1 MNKKLLLSL
10 LLVLFT
16 FSLVACSGEKKEE
29 QKSEQTQ
36 TEQKQDELK
45 EGDKPSEST
54 GLELNVSAAASLKD
68 ALEQIN
74 ANYEKATGN
83 KVVMNLASSGKL
95 VKQIEEGAPA
105 DVFISASKAKM
116 DELVEKSIV
125 EKEAVSNL
133 LNNDLVMISPKDTKE
148 KIEKIEDLLNIEGKI
163 AVGEPSSVPAGK
175 YTQESLTSLGVWDKL
190 QDKIVFAKDVRAT
203 LAYVE
208 KGEVVA
214 GFVYKSDATVAE
226 NSEIIMT
233 LDESTHKTI
242 VYPIAVI
249 KESANIDEAKKYEE
263 FLKTEES
270 LKIFEQFGFKVA
282 K

>member
-1 MNKKLLLSL
+1 MKKKLLLSL

-36 TEQKQDELK
+36 TEQKQDETK
-45 EGDKPSEST
+45 GDKPSEST
-54 GLELNVSAAASLKD
+54 VLELNVSAAASLKD

-148 KIEKIEDLLNIEGKI
+148 KIEKVEDLLNIEGKI

-233 LDESTHKTI
+233 LDESTHKPI

>member
-1 MNKKLLLSL
+1 MKKKILAL
-10 LLVLFT
+10 LLVMVFA
-16 FSLVACSGEKKEE
+16 FSLVACTSQKKQE
-29 QKSEQTQ
+29 QKENQN
-36 TEQKQDELK
+36 TEQADAKKLEDTAK
-45 EGDKPSEST
+45 EPEKT

-68 ALEQIN
+68 ALTKIN
-74 ANYEKATGN
+74 ENYQKETGN
-83 KVVMNLASSGKL
+83 TVTMNLASSGKL

-116 DELVEKSIV
+116 DELVEKDIV
-125 EKEAVSNL
+125 EKDAVSNL
-133 LNNDLVMISPKDTKE
+133 LNNDLVMVVPKDAE
-148 KIEKIEDLLNIEGKI
+148 KKAKSVEEILEIDGKI

-175 YTQESLTSLGVWDKL
+175 YTQEALTSLGVWEKL

-226 NSEIIMT
+226 NSEIAVV
-233 LDESTHKTI
+233 LDEATHKPI
-242 VYPIAVI
+242 IYPIAVI
-249 KESANIDEAKKYEE
+249 KESKNVQEAKKYEE
-263 FLKTEES
+263 FLKTQES
-270 LKIFEQFGFKVA
+270 LKIFEEFGFKVA